1 MTVAAP
7 SRPLLLEEVVVA
19 SVARL
24 SSSFVRLELAG
35 PGLAELGVDGPFL
48 DQRIKLLLP
57 AGETPR
63 RPVTDLGADWY
74 AEWRAW
80 PEDER
85 GHLRTYTI
93 REVRG
98 TGAETRLVVDVVV
111 HEHTATTPQG
121 PGCRWALA
129 ARPGDVVG
137 LIAPRR
143 GHPFG
148 GIEFLPP
155 GGLGALSAT
164 PALLV
169 GDETA
174 LPAIAAVLADL
185 PDDARGHAIIEVPH
199 RDDVQVLVA
208 PVGVE
213 VLWLA
218 REGGARGAA
227 LQSAVL
233 ALLGLDGEAVE
244 VSAEEVDPDLWET
257 PGYSSSGEVTAS
269 SAAEDRAADQPY
281 VWIAGESRVVTG
293 LRRLLVREHGLPRTR
308 VAFMGYWREGVA
320 VAG

>member
-7 SRPLLLEEVVVA
+7 SRPMLLEEVTVA

-24 SSSFVRLELAG
+24 SPSFVRLELAG

-63 RPVTDLGADWY
+63 RPVTDLGPDWY
-74 AEWRAW
+74 AEWRGW

-155 GGLGALSAT
+155 GGLGGA
-164 PALLV
+164 PVLLV

-185 PDDARGHAIIEVPH
+185 PDDARGHAVVEVPL
-199 RDDVQVLVA
+199 RDDVQVLAA
-208 PVGVE
+208 PSGVE
-213 VLWLA
+213 VVWLA

-233 ALLGLDGEAVE
+233 ALLGLDGETVE
-244 VSAEEVDPDLWET
+244 VAPEEVDPDLWET
-257 PGYSSSGEVTAS
+257 PAYSSSGEATA
-269 SAAEDRAADQPY
+269 ATTAEVAPADEPY
-281 VWIAGESRVVTG
+281 VWIAGESRIVTG
-293 LRRLLVREHGLPRTR
+293 LRRTLVREHGLARSH

-320 VAG
+320 VRG